1 MLISINTYIVV
12 MVLDSIRV
20 QNFHYLTVAWVKMS
34 LFFGVHM
41 SYSLNIDNKGKD
53 ILILSKGPIQ
63 GWDDATLIA
72 KAQYSI
78 SFSRSN
84 RKFCLSLHYNGS
96 NNFLFVNF
104 LFATKINKFKAKVSE
119 KKKKFLVF
127 RKYFRKFFSQ

>member
-1 MLISINTYIVV
+1 

-63 GWDDATLIA
+63 G
-72 KAQYSI
+72 
-78 SFSRSN
+78 
-84 RKFCLSLHYNGS
+84 
-96 NNFLFVNF
+96 
-104 LFATKINKFKAKVSE
+104 
-119 KKKKFLVF
+119 
-127 RKYFRKFFSQ
+127 

>member
-1 MLISINTYIVV
+1 MLISINSYIVV

-63 GWDDATLIA
+63 G
-72 KAQYSI
+72 
-78 SFSRSN
+78 
-84 RKFCLSLHYNGS
+84 
-96 NNFLFVNF
+96 
-104 LFATKINKFKAKVSE
+104 
-119 KKKKFLVF
+119 
-127 RKYFRKFFSQ
+127 

>member
-1 MLISINTYIVV
+1 MFGGVKLAKNADLDKYIY
-12 MVLDSIRV
+12 S
-20 QNFHYLTVAWVKMS
+20 
-34 LFFGVHM
+34 
-41 SYSLNIDNKGKD
+41 SYGIGFDNKGKD

-84 RKFCLSLHYNGS
+84 RKFFLSLHYNGS

-119 KKKKFLVF
+119 IKKNSLCLGNISGNFLANKMKKKKQ
-127 RKYFRKFFSQ
+127 Y